1 MTFTTQPPTRAG
13 AYWFKYTDKDKPKLV
28 ELFIVGKQLV
38 VWTGSSNLP
47 LSDYRG
53 DYDGHACQW
62 SERLIP
68 VSEVEKAW
76 REGYNWTNYTPVGSE
91 VAWSDSHA
99 RKVVEGEV

>member
-1 MTFTTQPPTRAG
+1 MTFTTQPPTKPG
-13 AYWFKYTDKDKPKLV
+13 AYWFKRDRHEPRLLQVDIDSAGLLYDPHSLCGYGD
-28 ELFIVGKQLV
+28 
-38 VWTGSSNLP
+38 
-47 LSDYRG
+47 RG
-53 DYDGHACQW
+53 QW